1 MYNDDLYEYAESKN
15 ITVDFCSIP
24 ENKSFSVRMNFGD
37 FIVIDKGTMKNSAE
51 ERTIAAHEIGHC
63 ETNAFYDYDSSL
75 MLRSKAEEQAT
86 RWAVKKLINKNEM
99 AVLLKQGYEKWDL
112 AEHFNVTED
121 FIEKAYHL
129 YFEISKFD

>member
-15 ITVDFCSIP
+15 ITVDFRSIP
-24 ENKSFSVRMNFGD
+24 KNKSFSVRMEFGD
-37 FIVIDKGTMKNSAE
+37 FIVIDEKAMENSAE
-51 ERTIAAHEIGHC
+51 ERTLAAHEIGHC

-99 AVLLKQGYEKWDL
+99 AELLRQGYEKWDL
-112 AEHFNVTED
+112 AEYFNVTED
-121 FIEKAYHL
+121 FIEKAYQL
-129 YFEISKFD
+129 YFEVGMLV